1 MKKIIALTGS
11 VKGIKTQIAL
21 KHTLSYISK
30 HNPTMETELL
40 KIGDFNLEFSDG
52 RPISDYNLDTQ
63 FVINKILEAD
73 AIIIATPTYQTSI
86 PGALKNIFD
95 LLPMNALD
103 TKIAGIIVT
112 AASPMYFLMAEQQL
126 KPILSYM
133 GAHVINKYVYIQ
145 DCDFI
150 GEIGLDFHWAEDTTA
165 YPRQLEVFEYFLA
178 EAKKHQKICN
188 IHTKGAEK
196 EVLALLQKHQLHG
209 QIIHWYSGPLD
220 LVTDYLELGCFFT
233 ISVDA
238 GHSTLTDQ
246 LINLIPTQQLLFE
259 TDGPTAL
266 EWVNGTPSWPDEI
279 LRIQAYV
286 AQLKSCSLTELEVG
300 GHLLMEQLK

>member
-1 MKKIIALTGS
+1 MIINAHDHLSHYPSLEKALADFEVLNMTTLAVSES
-11 VKGIKTQIAL
+11 V
-21 KHTLSYISK
+21 
-30 HNPTMETELL
+30 
-40 KIGDFNLEFSDG
+40 
-52 RPISDYNLDTQ
+52 SDYQSIPDHPL
-63 FVINKILEAD
+63 ILKGFG
-73 AIIIATPTYQTSI
+73 IHPWKVTPTTS
-86 PGALKNIFD
+86 LDNIE
-95 LLPMNALD
+95 P
-103 TKIAGIIVT
+103 
-112 AASPMYFLMAEQQL
+112 
-126 KPILSYM
+126 
-133 GAHVINKYVYIQ
+133 YIQ

-220 LVTDYLELGCFFT
+220 LVTDYLKLGCFFT